1 MQDTGCRIQDAGYR
15 MQDTGCRIQDAGYR
29 MQDILDHG
37 SWISSTQCCPILH
50 RCVAPTSATLCVVHL
65 ASWILHPLRLVPP
78 PHCLDESIQPP
89 TQHLQSGVE
98 IIELFF

>member
-1 MQDTGCRIQDAGYR
+1 MGYRIRETGYGIQDTGCRIQDAGYR

-29 MQDILDHG
+29 IQDTGYLG
-37 SWISSTQCCPILH
+37 SWILDQQHAVLP
-50 RCVAPTSATLCVVHL
+50 HL